1 MYNSLCNKRGISMVE
16 VLVSM
21 VLVIIGV
28 LGLLTMLPN
37 SWRLSGRS
45 DLLGKASGVLMNQ
58 LHVNEARILNPG
70 AAVTAGTTSATVN
83 ASGQGAALPGDT
95 AFTVQTTLTDLGG
108 GTAWMVRVQV
118 TWQGNAT
125 GISESMR
132 VVRQQSFTQ

>member
-1 MYNSLCNKRGISMVE
+1 MVE

-28 LGLLTMLPN
+28 VGLLTMLPN

-45 DLLGKASGVLMNQ
+45 DVLGKASGVLMNQ
-58 LHVNEARILNPG
+58 LHVNEARILNPSSNI
-70 AAVTAGTTSATVN
+70 TAGTVSETVN
-83 ASGQGAALPGDT
+83 SSGQPAALAGDT

-108 GTAWMVRVQV
+108 GLAWMVRVRV
-118 TWQGNAT
+118 TWTGNAT